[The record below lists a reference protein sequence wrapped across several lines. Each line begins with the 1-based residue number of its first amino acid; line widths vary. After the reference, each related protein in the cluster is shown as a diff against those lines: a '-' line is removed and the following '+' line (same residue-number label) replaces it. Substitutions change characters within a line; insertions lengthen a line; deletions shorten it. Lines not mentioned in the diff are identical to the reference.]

1 VDTSSHHSQ
10 RPAPR
15 ARLLD
20 TAARLFYIDGIRAVG
35 VDRLVAEANVT
46 RATFY
51 RHFASKDE
59 LVTTYIQSRD
69 QELRTRFE
77 AVTQMI
83 TDPADLLRAV
93 AIDIAQTICGEA
105 FRGCPFINAAVEFPD
120 PNSPIHQAVNSHRTW
135 FHDTLLSLFIALAH
149 PEPHHAARRLILLRD
164 GAMIGGYLGAPDES
178 IKALNTGLEKLI
190 DEAYHPTGDRSG
202 QHRSP
207 PPTHP
212 STTSTSPVTALD
224 LGSVTANP
232 GRGRRRS
239 TKPPTPPH

>member
-1 VDTSSHHSQ
+1 MDTPSHQSQ

-15 ARLLD
+15 ARLLE
-20 TAARLFYIDGIRAVG
+20 TAGRLFYADGIRAIG

-51 RHFASKDE
+51 RHFTSKDE
-59 LVTTYIQSRD
+59 LVTAYVQSRD
-69 QELRTRFE
+69 QELRARFQ

-120 PNSPIHQAVNSHRTW
+120 PNTPIHKAVTNHRTW
-135 FHDTLLSLFIALAH
+135 FHDTLLALFVALEH
-149 PEPHHAARRLILLRD
+149 PEPDHAARRLILLRD

-178 IKALNTGLEKLI
+178 IEALNTGLKKLI
-190 DEAYHPTGDRSG
+190 DEA
-202 QHRSP
+202 
-207 PPTHP
+207 
-212 STTSTSPVTALD
+212 
-224 LGSVTANP
+224 
-232 GRGRRRS
+232 
-239 TKPPTPPH
+239 